1 MPACALKHYQ
11 TQALEALE
19 RYLRRTAVLG
29 AGNAFN
35 DCTGY
40 GYNAEPFGE
49 LPCVCLRIPT
59 GGGKTL
65 LAAHAV
71 ALLAREW
78 PGRHPRP
85 LALWLVPSDTIRSQT
100 LKALSTPGHP
110 FRAGLAQA
118 CGDDVVVCD
127 LEALS
132 QLSPQDFDQRAVVVV
147 ATIQSFRVEDTDQRN
162 VYAFSEAFEP
172 HFRGVP
178 PAALRALHGLP
189 DALVTEA
196 DVSAAHTAG
205 KAGESERPAKAGRE
219 MLARFV
225 GQPRWSLANWLALRQ
240 PYVIVDEAHTAKT
253 ERSFEALKRLNPALI
268 LELTATPV
276 PKRSNVLFHVSAQ
289 QLQAEHM
296 IKMPIALVEH
306 TRGWQAAVLDAVKTQ
321 RLLEAQAQQEEAAD
335 GPNQGAYIRPIVL
348 LQAQNQGEPVEVDV
362 LRAYLVN
369 DLHIPEAQVKVATG
383 TRREIE
389 GIDLAARDCPVRYI
403 ITVQALGVGWDC
415 PFAYVL
421 CSVQTIRSGTA
432 IEQLLGRV
440 LRMPYATQRTR
451 PALNRAYAHV
461 TEATTGAAAN
471 ALADRLIDGMGFDP
485 LDMASMISP
494 QLPLPLEGGGG
505 APRDDGPLFATP
517 APAVPLPTLTVDVPA
532 DKPLPAAVAEALA
545 AGVVELSSDGERQ
558 RVRVQGHVG
567 DALAE
572 ALVQAQPRKARD
584 GVQQQVQRHNA
595 LVAGAQAPA
604 SRGEAFAAVP
614 RLAYR
619 VAGIP
624 GEQQP
629 LALLEVESVRET
641 VALNLLAAPIAIDG
655 FTMVEQGTQW
665 ELYLEGGQY
674 KRLTVGQGQQ
684 AQLNLDAVETTMR
697 PEDLARGLAE
707 QLQHPSRNVARDVM
721 PAHLRAFALACV
733 NHLTHDKGVPLAQLV
748 RHQHP
753 LVQRL
758 ALRIDEL
765 REAAGRTAFRQLV
778 LDGGWELQADASF
791 EFRFDPQAYPVPG
804 NKRYSGKFRMAKHF
818 YPVVADL
825 EDGSEEMLCALALD
839 GHPRIKRWV
848 RNLDSEP
855 QHAFWLPTSFGRF
868 YPDFVC
874 ELDDGRVFVA
884 EYKGEHLRNVPREIE
899 KGQVGRLW
907 AERSGG
913 YARFAMLFKLERGMS
928 VGQQLD
934 RALS

>member
-1 MPACALKHYQ
+1 MPTLNLKHYQ

-19 RYLRRTAVLG
+19 RYLRRAALLG
-29 AGNAFN
+29 AADAFSE
-35 DCTGY
+35 CTGY
-40 GYNAEPFGE
+40 GYNTEPFGE

-78 PGRHPRP
+78 PGRHPQP
-85 LALWLVPSDTIRSQT
+85 LALWLVPTDTIRSQT
-100 LKALSTPGHP
+100 LRALSTPGHP
-110 FRAGLAQA
+110 FRAALAQA

-178 PAALRALHGLP
+178 PAALQALHGLP

-196 DVSAAHTAG
+196 DVAAAG
-205 KAGESERPAKAGRE
+205 PGHKAGRE

-225 GQPRWSLANWLALRQ
+225 GQPRWSLVNWLALRQ
-240 PYVIVDEAHTAKT
+240 PYVIVDEAHTTKT

-296 IKMPIALVEH
+296 IKMPIVLVEH
-306 TRGWQAAVLDAVKTQ
+306 PRGWQAAVVDAVQTQ
-321 RLLEAQAQQEEAAD
+321 RLLEAEAQHEETAT
-335 GPNQGAYIRPIVL
+335 GAYIRPIVL
-348 LQAQNQGEPVEVDV
+348 LQAQNQGEPVDVDV
-362 LRAYLVN
+362 LRAYLID

-389 GIDLAARDCPVRYI
+389 GLDLAARDCPVRFI

-485 LDMASMISP
+485 LDMASMIAP
-494 QLPLPLEGGGG
+494 QLPLPLQGGSGE
-505 APRDDGPLFATP
+505 ARDDGPLFATP
-517 APAVPLPTLTVDVPA
+517 APTAPLPTLTVDVPA
-532 DKPLPAAVAEALA
+532 DKPLPAAVAQALA

-567 DALAE
+567 EALAE
-572 ALVQAQPRKARD
+572 ALVQAQPRKARE

-619 VAGIP
+619 PAGVQGSS
-624 GEQQP
+624 GEQQA

-641 VALNLLAAPIAIDG
+641 VALNLLAAPMAIDG

-665 ELYLEGGQY
+665 QLYLEGGQY
-674 KRLTVGQGQQ
+674 KRITVGHGQQ
-684 AQLNLDAVETTMR
+684 AQLNLDAVETAVR
-697 PEDLARGLAE
+697 PEDLARWLAE
-707 QLQHPSRNVARDVM
+707 QLQHPSRNTARDVM

-733 NHLTHDKGVPLAQLV
+733 NHLMQDKGVPLAQLV

-778 LDGGWELQADASF
+778 LDGGWDVQADPAF
-791 EFRFDPQAYPVPG
+791 AFRFDPHAYPVPG
-804 NKRYSGKFRMAKHF
+804 NKRYGGKFRMAKHF

-855 QHAFWLPTSFGRF
+855 VHAFWLPTSFGRF

-874 ELDDGRVFVA
+874 ELEDGRVFVA

-913 YARFAMLFKLERGMS
+913 RAAFAMLFKLERGMN
-928 VGQQLD
+928 VAQQVDDVL
-934 RALS
+934 A

>member
-1 MPACALKHYQ
+1 MPTLDLKHYQ

-19 RYLRRTAVLG
+19 RSLRRAALLG
-29 AGNAFN
+29 AADAFSE
-35 DCTGY
+35 CTGY
-40 GYNAEPFGE
+40 GYNTEPFGE

-78 PGRHPRP
+78 PGRHPQP
-85 LALWLVPSDTIRSQT
+85 LALWLVPTDTIRSQT
-100 LKALSTPGHP
+100 LRALSTPGHP
-110 FRAGLAQA
+110 FRAALAQA

-178 PAALRALHGLP
+178 PAALQALHGLP

-196 DVSAAHTAG
+196 DVAAAG
-205 KAGESERPAKAGRE
+205 PGHKAGRE

-225 GQPRWSLANWLALRQ
+225 GQPRWSLVNWLALRQ
-240 PYVIVDEAHTAKT
+240 PYVIVDEAHTTKT

-296 IKMPIALVEH
+296 IKMPIVLVEH
-306 TRGWQAAVLDAVKTQ
+306 PRGWQAAVVDAVQTQ
-321 RLLEAQAQQEEAAD
+321 RLLEAEAQHEETAT
-335 GPNQGAYIRPIVL
+335 GAYIRPIVL
-348 LQAQNQGEPVEVDV
+348 LQAQNQGEPVDVDV
-362 LRAYLVN
+362 LRAYLID
-369 DLHIPEAQVKVATG
+369 DLHIPEPQVKVATG

-389 GIDLAARDCPVRYI
+389 GLDLAARDCPVRFI

-485 LDMASMISP
+485 LDMASMIAP
-494 QLPLPLEGGGG
+494 QLPLPLQGGSGE
-505 APRDDGPLFATP
+505 ARDDGPLFATP
-517 APAVPLPTLTVDVPA
+517 APTAPLPTLTVDVPA
-532 DKPLPAAVAEALA
+532 DKPLPAAVAQALA

-567 DALAE
+567 EALAE
-572 ALVQAQPRKARD
+572 ALVQAQPRKARE

-619 VAGIP
+619 PAGVQGSS
-624 GEQQP
+624 GEQQA

-641 VALNLLAAPIAIDG
+641 VALNLLAAPMAIDG

-665 ELYLEGGQY
+665 QLYLEGGQY
-674 KRLTVGQGQQ
+674 KRITVGHGQQ
-684 AQLNLDAVETTMR
+684 AQLNLDAVETAVR
-697 PEDLARGLAE
+697 PEDLARWLAE
-707 QLQHPSRNVARDVM
+707 QLQHPSRNTARDVM

-733 NHLTHDKGVPLAQLV
+733 NHLMQDKGVPLAQLV

-778 LDGGWELQADASF
+778 LDGGWDVQADPAF
-791 EFRFDPQAYPVPG
+791 AFRFDPHAYPVPG
-804 NKRYSGKFRMAKHF
+804 NKRYGGKFRMAKHF

-855 QHAFWLPTSFGRF
+855 VHAFWLPTSFGRF

-874 ELDDGRVFVA
+874 ELEDGRVFVA

-913 YARFAMLFKLERGMS
+913 RAAFAMLFKLERGMN
-928 VGQQLD
+928 VAQQVDDVL
-934 RALS
+934 A

>member
-1 MPACALKHYQ
+1 MPTLELKHYQ
-11 TQALEALE
+11 TQALAALE
-19 RYLRRTAVLG
+19 RYLRRAAALG
-29 AGNAFN
+29 AAGAYIE
-35 DCTGY
+35 CTGY
-40 GYNAEPFGE
+40 GYNPEPFGE

-78 PGRHPRP
+78 PGRHPQP
-85 LALWLVPSDTIRSQT
+85 LALWLVPTDTIRSQT

-110 FRAGLAQA
+110 FRTALAQA
-118 CGDDVVVCD
+118 CGDDVVVCE

-162 VYAFSEAFEP
+162 VYAFSETFEP

-178 PAALRALHGLP
+178 AAALQGLHGLP

-196 DVSAAHTAG
+196 DVAAAG
-205 KAGESERPAKAGRE
+205 PGHKAGRE

-240 PYVIVDEAHTAKT
+240 PYVIVDEAHTTKT

-296 IKMPIALVEH
+296 IKMPITLVEH
-306 TRGWQAAVLDAVKTQ
+306 TRGWQAAVLDAVQTQ
-321 RLLEAQAQQEEAAD
+321 RLLEVEAQQEEAAN
-335 GPNQGAYIRPIVL
+335 GSHIRPIVL
-348 LQAQNQGEPVEVDV
+348 LQAQNQGEPVDVDV

-369 DLHIPEAQVKVATG
+369 DLLIPEAQVKVATG

-389 GIDLAARDCPVRYI
+389 GIDLAARECAVRYI

-440 LRMPYATQRTR
+440 LRMPYAKQRTR

-485 LDMASMISP
+485 LDMASMIAP
-494 QLPLPLEGGGG
+494 QLPLALAGGEGGT
-505 APRDDGPLFATP
+505 RDDGPLFATP
-517 APAVPLPTLTVDVPA
+517 SSAVPLPTLTVDVPA
-532 DKPLPAAVAEALA
+532 DKPLPAAVAEAVA
-545 AGVVELSSDGERQ
+545 AGLVEVSSDGERQ

-572 ALVQAQPRKARD
+572 ALVQAQARKARE

-619 VAGIP
+619 VTGGP

-629 LALLEVESVRET
+629 LALLEVESARET

-665 ELYLEGGQY
+665 ELYLEGDQY
-674 KRLTVGQGQQ
+674 KRITVGPGQQ
-684 AQLNLDAVETTMR
+684 TQLNLDAVETTVH
-697 PEDLARGLAE
+697 PEDLARWLAE

-733 NHLTHDKGVPLAQLV
+733 NHLMHDKGVPLAQLV

-758 ALRIDEL
+758 ALRVDEL

-791 EFRFDPQAYPVPG
+791 EFHFDPHAYPVPG

-825 EDGSEEMLCALALD
+825 EDGSEEMLCALAID
-839 GHPRIKRWV
+839 GHPKVRRWV

-855 QHAFWLPTSFGRF
+855 VHAFWLPTSFGRF

-874 ELDDGRVFVA
+874 ELDDGRVLVA
-884 EYKGEHLRNVPREIE
+884 EYKGEHLRTVPKEIE

-907 AERSGG
+907 AGRSDGR
-913 YARFAMLFKLERGMS
+913 AVFAMLFKQHGGMS
-928 VGQQLD
+928 VAQQLD
-934 RALS
+934 AVVQ

>member
-1 MPACALKHYQ
+1 MPTLDLKHYQ

-19 RYLRRTAVLG
+19 RYLRRAALLG
-29 AGNAFN
+29 AADAFSE
-35 DCTGY
+35 CTGY
-40 GYNAEPFGE
+40 GYNTEPFGE

-78 PGRHPRP
+78 PGRHPQP
-85 LALWLVPSDTIRSQT
+85 LALWLVPTDTIRSQT
-100 LKALSTPGHP
+100 LRALSTPGHP
-110 FRAGLAQA
+110 FRAALAQA
-118 CGDDVVVCD
+118 CGDDVMVCD

-178 PAALRALHGLP
+178 PAALQALHGLP

-196 DVSAAHTAG
+196 DVAAAG
-205 KAGESERPAKAGRE
+205 PGHKAGRE

-225 GQPRWSLANWLALRQ
+225 GQPRWSLVNWLALRQ
-240 PYVIVDEAHTAKT
+240 PYVIVDEAHTTKT

-296 IKMPIALVEH
+296 IKMPIVLVEH
-306 TRGWQAAVLDAVKTQ
+306 PRGWQAAVVDAVQTQ
-321 RLLEAQAQQEEAAD
+321 RLLEAEAQHEETAT
-335 GPNQGAYIRPIVL
+335 GAYIRPIVL
-348 LQAQNQGEPVEVDV
+348 LQAQNQGEPVDVDV
-362 LRAYLVN
+362 LRAYLID

-389 GIDLAARDCPVRYI
+389 GFDLAARSCPVRFI

-485 LDMASMISP
+485 LDMASMIAP
-494 QLPLPLEGGGG
+494 QLPLPLQGGSGE
-505 APRDDGPLFATP
+505 ARDDGPLFATP
-517 APAVPLPTLTVDVPA
+517 APTAPLPTLTVDVPA
-532 DKPLPAAVAEALA
+532 DKPLPAAVAQALA

-567 DALAE
+567 EALAE
-572 ALVQAQPRKARD
+572 ALVQAQPRKARE

-619 VAGIP
+619 PAGVQGSS
-624 GEQQP
+624 GEQQA

-641 VALNLLAAPIAIDG
+641 VALNLLAAPMAIDG

-665 ELYLEGGQY
+665 QLYLEGGQY
-674 KRLTVGQGQQ
+674 KRITVGHGQQ
-684 AQLNLDAVETTMR
+684 AQLDLDAVETAVR
-697 PEDLARGLAE
+697 PEDLARWLAE
-707 QLQHPSRNVARDVM
+707 QLQHPSRNTARDVM
-721 PAHLRAFALACV
+721 PAHLRAFALDCV
-733 NHLTHDKGVPLAQLV
+733 NHLMQDKGVPLAQLV

-778 LDGGWELQADASF
+778 LDGGWDVQADPAF
-791 EFRFDPQAYPVPG
+791 AFRFDPHAYPVPG
-804 NKRYSGKFRMAKHF
+804 NKRYGGKFRMAKHF

-855 QHAFWLPTSFGRF
+855 VHAFWLPTSFGRF

-874 ELDDGRVFVA
+874 ELEDGRVFVA

-913 YARFAMLFKLERGMS
+913 RAAFAMLFKLERGMN
-928 VGQQLD
+928 VAQQVDDVL
-934 RALS
+934 A

>member
-1 MPACALKHYQ
+1 MPTLALKHYQ
-11 TQALEALE
+11 QRALEALE
-19 RYLRRTAVLG
+19 AYLRRAATLG
-29 AGNAFN
+29 AASAFTEL
-35 DCTGY
+35 TGY
-40 GYNAEPFGE
+40 GYNAEPFGS
-49 LPCVCLRIPT
+49 LPCLCLRIPT

-65 LAAHAV
+65 LAAHAIGT
-71 ALLAREW
+71 LTREW
-78 PGRHPRP
+78 PGRHPQP

-100 LKALSTPGHP
+100 LKALATPGHP
-110 FRAGLAQA
+110 FRAALAEA
-118 CGDDVVVCD
+118 CGDDVVVCELD
-127 LEALS
+127 ALA
-132 QLSPQDFDQRAVVVV
+132 QLSPQDFEQRAVVVV

-178 PAALRALHGLP
+178 VAGLQALNGLP

-196 DVSAAHTAG
+196 DVGAAQTA
-205 KAGESERPAKAGRE
+205 AKAGRE

-240 PYVIVDEAHTAKT
+240 PYVIVDEAHTTKT

-268 LELTATPV
+268 LELTATPL

-296 IKMPIALVEH
+296 IKMPITLVEH
-306 TRGWQAAVLDAVKTQ
+306 TRGWQAAVLDAVQTQ
-321 RLLEAQAQQEEAAD
+321 RLLEAEAREEEAAT
-335 GPNQGAYIRPIVL
+335 GAYIRPIVL
-348 LQAQNQGEPVEVDV
+348 LQAQNQGEPVDVDV
-362 LRAYLVN
+362 LRAHLID
-369 DLHIPEAQVKVATG
+369 DLRIPEAQVKVATG
-383 TRREIE
+383 TRRELE
-389 GIDLAARDCPVRYI
+389 GIELAARDCPVRYI

-421 CSVQTIRSGTA
+421 CTVQTIRSGTA
-432 IEQLLGRV
+432 IEQLLDRV

-461 TEATTGAAAN
+461 TEASTGLAAN

-485 LDMASMISP
+485 LDMASMIAP
-494 QLPLPLEGGGG
+494 QLPLALTGGSSE
-505 APRDDGPLFATP
+505 PRDDGPLFAAPKP
-517 APAVPLPTLTVDVPA
+517 AAPLPALAVDVPA
-532 DKPLPAAVAEALA
+532 GKPLPPAVEAAVAAGEAQ
-545 AGVVELSSDGERQ
+545 VSSDGERQ

-567 DALAE
+567 EALAT
-572 ALVQAQPRKARD
+572 ALVEAQPRKQREAT
-584 GVQQQVQRHNA
+584 QQQVDRHNA
-595 LVAGAQAPA
+595 LVAGAAAP
-604 SRGEAFAAVP
+604 SNRGEVFAAVP

-619 VAGIP
+619 AATQ
-624 GEQQP
+624 GEGAQMS

-641 VALNLLAAPIAIDG
+641 VALNLLATPIAIEG
-655 FTMVEQGTQW
+655 FTMVEQSAQW
-665 ELYLEGGQY
+665 ELYLDGQ
-674 KRLTVGQGQQ
+674 KRLAVGRGDA
-684 AQLNLDAVETTMR
+684 AQLPLDGVETTVR
-697 PEDLARGLAE
+697 PEDLARWLAD
-707 QLQHPSRNVARDVM
+707 QLQHPSRNVARDVL

-733 NHLTHDKGVPLAQLV
+733 NHLVQDKGVPLAQLA
-748 RHQHP
+748 RHQYP

-765 REAAGRTAFRQLV
+765 REAAGRSAFRQLV
-778 LDGGWELQADASF
+778 LDGGWELEAGPAF
-791 EFRFDPQAYPVPG
+791 EFRFDPNAYPVPG
-804 NKRYSGKFRMAKHF
+804 NKRYGGKFRMAKHF

-825 EDGSEEMLCALALD
+825 EDGAEEMLCALTLD
-839 GHPRIKRWV
+839 GHPRVKRWV

-855 QHAFWLPTSFGRF
+855 VHAFWLPTSFGRF

-913 YARFAMLFKLERGMS
+913 RAVFAMLFKLERGMS
-928 VGQQLD
+928 VSQQID
-934 RALS
+934 EALR

>member
-1 MPACALKHYQ
+1 MPNLELKHYQ
-11 TQALEALE
+11 NQALDALE
-19 RYLRRTAVLG
+19 RYLRRATVLG
-29 AGNAFN
+29 AASAYTE
-35 DCTGY
+35 CTGY
-40 GYNAEPFGE
+40 GYNPEPFDE

-78 PGRHPRP
+78 PGRHPQP
-85 LALWLVPSDTIRSQT
+85 LALWLVPTDTIRGQT

-110 FRAGLAQA
+110 FRTALAQA

-127 LEALS
+127 LDALS
-132 QLSPQDFDQRAVVVV
+132 QLSLQDFDQRAVVVV

-178 PAALRALHGLP
+178 PVALQTLHGLP

-196 DVSAAHTAG
+196 DVAAAG
-205 KAGESERPAKAGRE
+205 PGHKAGRD
-219 MLARFV
+219 MLSRFV

-296 IKMPIALVEH
+296 IKMPITLVEH
-306 TRGWQAAVLDAVKTQ
+306 TRGWQAAVLDAVQTQ
-321 RLLEAQAQQEEAAD
+321 RLLEAEAQQEEAVT
-335 GPNQGAYIRPIVL
+335 GAYIRPIVL
-348 LQAQNQGEPVEVDV
+348 LQAQNQGEPVDVDV
-362 LRAYLVN
+362 LRAYLV
-369 DLHIPEAQVKVATG
+369 DELHIPDAQVKVATG

-389 GIDLAARDCPVRYI
+389 GIDLAARDCPVRFI

-440 LRMPYATQRTR
+440 LRMPYATRRTR

-485 LDMASMISP
+485 LDMASMIAT
-494 QLPLPLEGGGG
+494 QLPLRPAGDEH
-505 APRDDGPLFATP
+505 RDDGPLFAWPVTEGT
-517 APAVPLPTLTVDVPA
+517 LPTLTVDVPA
-532 DKPLPAAVAEALA
+532 DKPLPDAVAAALV
-545 AGVVELSSDGERQ
+545 AGAIQVSSDGERQ

-572 ALVQAQPRKARD
+572 ALVQAQPRKARE

-604 SRGEAFAAVP
+604 SRGERFAAVP

-619 VAGIP
+619 AAGVP

-641 VALNLLAAPIAIDG
+641 VALNLLDMPIAIEG
-655 FTMVEQGTQW
+655 FAMVEQGTQW

-674 KRLTVGQGQQ
+674 KWLTVGQGQQ
-684 AQLNLDAVETTMR
+684 VQLNLDAVETTVQ
-697 PEDLARGLAE
+697 PADLARWLAE
-707 QLQHPSRNVARDVM
+707 QLQHPSRNVARDVV

-733 NHLTHDKGVPLAQLV
+733 NHLMHDKGVPLAQLV

-758 ALRIDEL
+758 ALSIDEL

-778 LDGGWELQADASF
+778 LDGGWELHADEAF
-791 EFRFDPQAYPVPG
+791 EFRFDPHAYPVPG
-804 NKRYSGKFRMAKHF
+804 NKRYGGKFRMAKHF

-825 EDGSEEMLCALALD
+825 EDGSEEMLCALAID
-839 GHPRIKRWV
+839 GHPKVKRWV

-855 QHAFWLPTSFGRF
+855 VHAFWLPTSFGRF

-874 ELDDGRVFVA
+874 ELEDGRVLVA
-884 EYKGEHLRNVPREIE
+884 EYKGEHLRTVPREIE
-899 KGQVGRLW
+899 KAQVGKVW
-907 AERSGG
+907 AGKSGG
-913 YARFAMLFKLERGMS
+913 RAIFAMLFKQEQGMNVS
-928 VGQQLD
+928 QQLD
-934 RALS
+934 ASLR

>member
-1 MPACALKHYQ
+1 MPTLALKHYQ
-11 TQALEALE
+11 TQALESLE
-19 RYLRRTAVLG
+19 RYLRRAAVLG
-29 AGNAFN
+29 AGSAFSE
-35 DCTGY
+35 CTGF
-40 GYNAEPFGE
+40 GYNPQPFGE

-78 PGRHPRP
+78 PGRHPQP
-85 LALWLVPSDTIRSQT
+85 LALWLVPTDTIRSQT

-110 FRAGLAQA
+110 FRTALAQA

-127 LEALS
+127 LEALP

-178 PAALRALHGLP
+178 PAALQSLHGLP

-196 DVSAAHTAG
+196 DVAAAG
-205 KAGESERPAKAGRE
+205 PGPTLERKAGRE
-219 MLARFV
+219 MLARFI

-240 PYVIVDEAHTAKT
+240 PYVIVDEAHTTKT

-276 PKRSNVLFHVSAQ
+276 PQRSNVLFHVSAQ

-296 IKMPIALVEH
+296 IKMPITLVEH
-306 TRGWQAAVLDAVKTQ
+306 TRGWQAAVLDAVQTQ
-321 RLLEAQAQQEEAAD
+321 RLLETEAQQEEQA
-335 GPNQGAYIRPIVL
+335 NGAYIRPIVL
-348 LQAQNQGEPVEVDV
+348 LQAQNQGEPVDVDV
-362 LRAYLVN
+362 LRAYLLD

-389 GIDLAARDCPVRYI
+389 GIDLAARDCPVRFI

-440 LRMPYATQRTR
+440 LRMPYAAQRSR

-485 LDMASMISP
+485 LDMASMIAP
-494 QLPLPLEGGGG
+494 QLPLTLVGGEGG
-505 APRDDGPLFATP
+505 ARDDGPLFATP
-517 APAVPLPTLTVDVPA
+517 SPAAPSPTLTVDVPA
-532 DKPLPAAVAEALA
+532 DKPLPAAVAA
-545 AGVVELSSDGERQ
+545 AMSAGLVEVSSDGDRQ
-558 RVRVQGHVG
+558 RVRVNGHVG
-567 DALAE
+567 EALAE
-572 ALVQAQPRKARD
+572 ALAQAQPRKARE

-604 SRGEAFAAVP
+604 SRGEAFAPVP

-619 VAGIP
+619 VAGDL

-684 AQLNLDAVETTMR
+684 AQLNLDAVETSVR
-697 PEDLARGLAE
+697 PEDLARWLAE

-733 NHLTHDKGVPLAQLV
+733 NHLMNDKGVPLAQLV

-791 EFRFDPQAYPVPG
+791 EFRFDPHAYPVPG
-804 NKRYSGKFRMAKHF
+804 NKRYGGKFRMAKHF

-825 EDGSEEMLCALALD
+825 EDGSEEMLCALAID
-839 GHPRIKRWV
+839 AYPKVKRWV

-855 QHAFWLPTSFGRF
+855 VHAFWLPTSFGRF

-874 ELDDGRVFVA
+874 ELDDGRVLVA
-884 EYKGEHLRNVPREIE
+884 EYKGEHLRTLPREIE
-899 KGQVGRLW
+899 KDQVGQVW
-907 AERSGG
+907 AARSGG
-913 YARFAMLFKLERGMS
+913 RARFVMLFKQQQGMN
-928 VGQQLD
+928 VAQQLD
-934 RALS
+934 EVVRLGSPPS

>member
-1 MPACALKHYQ
+1 MPTLDLKHYQ
-11 TQALEALE
+11 TQALAALE
-19 RYLRRTAVLG
+19 RYLRRTTVLG
-29 AGNAFN
+29 AAGAFT

-40 GYNAEPFGE
+40 GYNPEPFGG

-71 ALLAREW
+71 ALLARAW
-78 PGRHPRP
+78 PGLHPQP

-100 LKALSTPGHP
+100 LKALSTTGHP
-110 FRAGLAQA
+110 FRTALAEA
-118 CGDDVVVCD
+118 CGDDVAVCD
-127 LEALS
+127 LDALS

-178 PAALRALHGLP
+178 PAALHALHGLP

-196 DVSAAHTAG
+196 DVAAAG
-205 KAGESERPAKAGRE
+205 PGHKAGRE

-296 IKMPIALVEH
+296 IKMPITLVEH
-306 TRGWQAAVLDAVKTQ
+306 TRGWQAAVLDAVQTQ
-321 RLLEAQAQQEEAAD
+321 RLLEAEAQQEEAAT
-335 GPNQGAYIRPIVL
+335 GSYIRPIVL
-348 LQAQNQGEPVEVDV
+348 LQAQNQGEPVDVDV
-362 LRAYLVN
+362 LRAYLVD
-369 DLHIPEAQVKVATG
+369 DLHIPESQVKVATG

-389 GIDLAARDCPVRYI
+389 GIDLAARDCPVRFI

-440 LRMPYATQRTR
+440 LRMPYAQQRTR

-485 LDMASMISP
+485 LDMASMIAP
-494 QLPLPLEGGGG
+494 QLPLALMGGEDG
-505 APRDDGPLFATP
+505 ARDDGPLFATP
-517 APAVPLPTLTVDVPA
+517 SAAVPLPTLTVDVPA
-532 DKPLPAAVAEALA
+532 DKPLPAAVAEAVT
-545 AGVVELSSDGERQ
+545 AGLVQVSSDGERQ
-558 RVRVQGHVG
+558 RLRVQGFVG

-572 ALVQAQPRKARD
+572 ALVQVQPRKARE

-619 VAGIP
+619 VTGDS

-684 AQLNLDAVETTMR
+684 AQLNLDAVETRVR
-697 PEDLARGLAE
+697 PEDLARWLAE

-733 NHLTHDKGVPLAQLV
+733 NHLMHDKGVPLAQLV

-778 LDGGWELQADASF
+778 LDGGWELQADAPF
-791 EFRFDPQAYPVPG
+791 EFRFDPHAYPVPG
-804 NKRYSGKFRMAKHF
+804 NKRYGGRFRMAKHF

-825 EDGSEEMLCALALD
+825 EDGSEEMLCALAID
-839 GHPRIKRWV
+839 QHPKVKRWV
-848 RNLDSEP
+848 RNLESEP
-855 QHAFWLPTSFGRF
+855 VHAFWLPTSFGRF

-874 ELDDGRVFVA
+874 ELDDGRVLVA
-884 EYKGEHLRNVPREIE
+884 EYKGEHLRTVPREIE
-899 KGQVGRLW
+899 KGQVGEVW
-907 AERSGG
+907 AARSGG
-913 YARFAMLFKLERGMS
+913 RAKFAMLFKQHQGMN
-928 VGQQLD
+928 VTQQLD
-934 RALS
+934 AVL

>member
-1 MPACALKHYQ
+1 MPTLALKHYQ
-11 TQALEALE
+11 TQALEALA
-19 RYLRRTAVLG
+19 RYLRRAAVLG
-29 AGNAFN
+29 AGSAFSE
-35 DCTGY
+35 CTGY
-40 GYNAEPFGE
+40 GYNAEPFGD

-71 ALLAREW
+71 ALMAREW
-78 PGRHPRP
+78 PGRHPQP

-100 LKALSTPGHP
+100 IRALATPGHP
-110 FRAGLAQA
+110 FRAALAEA

-147 ATIQSFRVEDTDQRN
+147 ATIQSFRVEDADQRN
-162 VYAFSEAFEP
+162 VYAFSETFEP

-178 PAALRALHGLP
+178 AAALQALHGLP
-189 DALVTEA
+189 DALVTES
-196 DVSAAHTAG
+196 DVAAAQAEG
-205 KAGESERPAKAGRE
+205 KAGRE

-225 GQPRWSLANWLALRQ
+225 GQPRWSLANWLALRH

-268 LELTATPV
+268 LELTATPL

-296 IKMPIALVEH
+296 IKMPITLVEH
-306 TRGWQAAVLDAVKTQ
+306 TRGWQAAVLDAVQTQ
-321 RLLEAQAQQEEAAD
+321 RLLETEAHAEEAAT
-335 GPNQGAYIRPIVL
+335 GAYIRPIVL
-348 LQAQNQGEPVEVDV
+348 LQAQNQGEPVDVDV
-362 LRAYLVN
+362 LRAHLLQ

-440 LRMPYATQRTR
+440 LRMPYATQRTQ

-485 LDMASMISP
+485 LDMASMIAP
-494 QLPLPLEGGGG
+494 QLPLSLVGGSGGSG

-517 APAVPLPTLTVDVPA
+517 APTAPLPTLTVDMPA
-532 DKPLPAAVAEALA
+532 DKPLPTAVAEALA
-545 AGVVELSSDGERQ
+545 AGVVQLSSDGERQ
-558 RVRVQGHVG
+558 RLRVQGHVG
-567 DALAE
+567 DALAA
-572 ALVQAQPRKARD
+572 ALVQAQPRKARE
-584 GVQQQVQRHNA
+584 GVGQQVARHNA

-604 SRGEAFAAVP
+604 SRGETFAPVP

-619 VAGIP
+619 AAGGP
-624 GEQQP
+624 GMPIEQQP

-655 FTMVEQGTQW
+655 FAMVEQGRQW

-684 AQLNLDAVETTMR
+684 AQLNLDAVETTVR
-697 PEDLARGLAE
+697 PEDLARWVAD

-733 NHLTHDKGVPLAQLV
+733 NHLMHEKGVPLAQLV

-758 ALRIDEL
+758 ALRIVEL

-778 LDGGWELQADASF
+778 LDGGWDLQADASF
-791 EFRFDPQAYPVPG
+791 EFRFDPHAYPVPG
-804 NKRYSGKFRMAKHF
+804 NKRYGGKFRMAKHF

-825 EDGSEEMLCALALD
+825 EDGSEEMLCALAID
-839 GHPRIKRWV
+839 GHPKVKRWV

-855 QHAFWLPTSFGRF
+855 VHAFWLPTSFGRF

-874 ELDDGRVFVA
+874 ELDDGRVLVA
-884 EYKGEHLRNVPREIE
+884 EYKGEHLRTVPREIE
-899 KGQVGRLW
+899 KGQVGEVW
-907 AERSGG
+907 AARSGG
-913 YARFAMLFKLERGMS
+913 RARFAMLFKQDHGMN
-928 VGQQLD
+928 VTQQLD
-934 RALS
+934 AVLR

>member
-1 MPACALKHYQ
+1 MPAFSLKHYQ
-11 TQALEALE
+11 TRALEALE
-19 RYLRRTAVLG
+19 RYLRRAAVLG
-29 AGNAFN
+29 AGSAFSE
-35 DCTGY
+35 CTGY
-40 GYNAEPFGE
+40 GYNPEPFGE

-65 LAAHAV
+65 LAAHAIGT
-71 ALLAREW
+71 LTREW
-78 PGRHPRP
+78 PGRHRQP

-110 FRAGLAQA
+110 FRSALAQA
-118 CGDDVVVCD
+118 CGDNVAVCD

-147 ATIQSFRVEDTDQRN
+147 ATIQSFRVDDTEQRN

-178 PAALRALHGLP
+178 VAELHALRGLP
-189 DALVTEA
+189 DALLTEA
-196 DVSAAHTAG
+196 DVAAAG
-205 KAGESERPAKAGRE
+205 PGHKAGRE

-296 IKMPIALVEH
+296 IKMPITLVEH
-306 TRGWQAAVLDAVKTQ
+306 TRGWQAAVLDAVQTQ
-321 RLLEAQAQQEEAAD
+321 RLLEAEAQHEEAAT
-335 GPNQGAYIRPIVL
+335 GAYIRPIVL
-348 LQAQNQGEPVEVDV
+348 LQAQNQGEPVDVDV
-362 LRAYLVN
+362 LRAYLI
-369 DLHIPEAQVKVATG
+369 DGQHIPEAQVKVATG

-389 GIDLAARDCPVRYI
+389 GIDLAARDCPVRFI

-485 LDMASMISP
+485 LDMASMIAP
-494 QLPLPLEGGGG
+494 QLPLQLEGGGG
-505 APRDDGPLFATP
+505 QPRDDGPLFGTP
-517 APAVPLPTLTVDVPA
+517 APTTPLPTLTVDVPA
-532 DKPLPAAVAEALA
+532 DKALPAAVADALA
-545 AGVVELSSDGERQ
+545 AGLVELSSDGERQ

-567 DALAE
+567 DALAD
-572 ALVQAQPRKARD
+572 ALVQSQPRRARD
-584 GVQQQVQRHNA
+584 GVEQQVLRHNA
-595 LVAGAQAPA
+595 LVAGAQAPT

-619 VAGIP
+619 AAAARGLP
-624 GEQQP
+624 GEQLP

-641 VALNLLAAPIAIDG
+641 VVLNLLAAPIAIDG

-665 ELYLEGGQY
+665 ELYLEGGQF
-674 KRLTVGQGQQ
+674 KRLTVGHGQQ
-684 AQLNLDAVETTMR
+684 AQLNLDAVETTVR
-697 PEDLARGLAE
+697 PEDLARWLAE

-733 NHLTHDKGVPLAQLV
+733 NHLMHDKGVPLTQLV

-765 REAAGRTAFRQLV
+765 REAAGRAAFRQLV
-778 LDGGWELQADASF
+778 LDGGWDLDTSPSLAF
-791 EFRFDPQAYPVPG
+791 KFDPHAYPVPG
-804 NKRYSGKFRMAKHF
+804 NKRYGGKFRLSKHF
-818 YPVVADL
+818 YAVVADL
-825 EDGSEEMLCALALD
+825 EDGSEEMLCALAID
-839 GHPRIKRWV
+839 SHPRVKRWV

-855 QHAFWLPTSFGRF
+855 VHAFWLPTSFGRF

-874 ELDDGRVFVA
+874 ELTDGRIFVA
-884 EYKGEHLRNVPREIE
+884 EYKGEHLRNVPKEIE
-899 KGQVGRLW
+899 KRQVGQLW
-907 AERSGG
+907 AERSAGT
-913 YARFAMLFKLERGMS
+913 AVFAMLFKDERGMS
-928 VGQQLD
+928 VAQQID
-934 RALS
+934 VSVG